1 MIALW
6 VAIAAGLAVLCIA
19 VGIAAWLI
27 WRRSDEE
34 ARSLVGRVMRL
45 PLRDK
50 ARLAYR
56 LARDARIPLP
66 VRAIPPAL
74 ILYLSM
80 PLDLIPDFIPVLGHV
95 DDLVIVLIGIGLLL
109 RFAPRYVMEDQIA
122 RLETCRGKRSE
133 GDAAR

>member
-1 MIALW
+1 MTALW

-34 ARSLVGRVMRL
+34 ARSLVKRVMRL

-95 DDLVIVLIGIGLLL
+95 DDLVIVLIGVGLLL
-109 RFAPRYVMEDQIA
+109 RFAPRYVLEDQIG
-122 RLETCRGKRSE
+122 RLETCRRGRSE